1 PDALALAAIDRDG
14 VAGGLVRPRR
24 ARAHREAPGERLTGD
39 GEARLGGAAARHRDG
54 LRVRLAHAA
63 VARHSVELHRVTAW
77 GEAAVARSPARRDAL
92 ALGPIDHLGIA
103 AVRTRLRRR

>member
-1 PDALALAAIDRDG
+1 LT
-14 VAGGLVRPRR
+14 VAGEPTCGCP
-24 ARAHREAPGERLTGD
+24 T
-39 GEARLGGAAARHRDG
+39 ARHRDG

-92 ALGPIDHLGIA
+92 TLGAIDRHGVA
-103 AVRTRLRRR
+103 ARRVRPRRRCGHREAPGERLTGDGEARLG